1 MEEGI
6 RGNVFNIQRYS
17 IHDGEGIRTVVFLK
31 GCSLRC
37 KWCANP
43 ESWDMKPQL
52 FYIKS
57 RCIGCHTC
65 VHTCKMQEIE
75 STSGGIQIH
84 WERCGEDYSFVDACP
99 TGALSVKGKYM
110 LVDEVMKEVEKD
122 RPFYDESNGGVTLS
136 GGEPLVQQ
144 PFALALLKECR
155 NRGISTAIE
164 TTGNIAWTRLQEVV
178 PFVDLFLYDLKTMN
192 SETHEHWTGQRN
204 ELILENLNRLASLGA
219 DIMVRTPIIPDV
231 NDQIADIEAIMTYLK
246 TCEIK
251 KYDILPFHQYG
262 SGKFESI
269 GQKYTLMNLKAPS
282 DEKINSF
289 RKIIQEA
296 GFDSVLR

>member
-6 RGNVFNIQRYS
+6 KGNVFDIQRYS

-75 STSGGIQIH
+75 SISGGIQIH
-84 WERCGEDYSFVDACP
+84 WERCGKDYSFVDACP

-144 PFALALLKECR
+144 SFALALLRECR
-155 NRGISTAIE
+155 NKGISTAIE
-164 TTGNIAWTRLQEVV
+164 TTGNIMWTRLKEVV

-204 ELILENLNRLASLGA
+204 ELILENLKRLASLGA

-231 NDQIADIEAIMTYLK
+231 NDQIADIENIVAYLK
-246 TCEIK
+246 TCGIK

-269 GQKYTLMNLKAPS
+269 GQKYTLMDLKAPS
-282 DEKINSF
+282 DEKINNF